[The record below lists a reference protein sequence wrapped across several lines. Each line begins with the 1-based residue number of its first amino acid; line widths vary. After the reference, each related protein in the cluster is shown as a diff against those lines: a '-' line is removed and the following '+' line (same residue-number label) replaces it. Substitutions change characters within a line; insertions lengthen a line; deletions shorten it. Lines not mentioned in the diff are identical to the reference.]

1 MDAKNSDKNVGMNAP
16 HEMIKCEVCLTEVP
30 ATVAKT
36 FDGPAYVHY
45 FCGLD
50 CLGKW
55 QDQMK
60 KTGGSENHSDP
71 L

>member
-1 MDAKNSDKNVGMNAP
+1 MSEIRRDKNVAMNAP
-16 HEMIKCEVCLTEVP
+16 HEMIKCRICLKEVP

-50 CLGKW
+50 CLEEW
-55 QDQMK
+55 QNQIK
-60 KTGGSENHSDP
+60 NGGSENRSDP